1 MEYKRK
7 TYSGFVTYL
16 HDNQI
21 FVFGS
26 NTQGRHGKGAAL
38 TARVKFGA
46 IYGNPEG
53 IQGKSFAIITKD
65 LTKSTHP
72 SRTTAQIISQIDKLY
87 KYATLHPDKEF
98 IVAYKCGDNNLNA
111 YSSRD
116 MAKMFASRYIPSNI
130 VFDKDFYEL
139 VKLYI

>member
-16 HDNQI
+16 HENQI

-38 TARVKFGA
+38 TAKAKFGA

-65 LTKSTHP
+65 LTKSNHP
-72 SRTTAQIISQIDKLY
+72 SRTTAQIIDQIDKLY

-98 IVAYKCGDNNLNA
+98 IVAYKCGDNNLNG

>member
-65 LTKSTHP
+65 LTKPTHP

-98 IVAYKCGDNNLNA
+98 IIAYKCGDNNLNA

-116 MAKMFASRYIPSNI
+116 MAKMFASRYIPNNI